1 MRQLRCSHPDTLREI
16 NIRFSARELEDYAA
30 REAHYMPVMRFV
42 LRDEASRVFEP
53 ERFCFRGSVEDWIS
67 IGGPDQLQKLTSKF
81 LKHLGTDSM
90 YELY

>member
-1 MRQLRCSHPDTLREI
+1 
-16 NIRFSARELEDYAA
+16 
-30 REAHYMPVMRFV
+30 MRFV

-81 LKHLGTDSM
+81 LKHLGTD
-90 YELY
+90 